1 MKISINAT
9 DDSILNAL
17 GERLARHRLDK
28 NLTQAQ
34 LAQQAGV
41 SKRTVER
48 LEAGGSAQLS
58 SLIRLCRALSLL
70 PQFEAL
76 IPETPPS
83 PIAQLKLRGKDRQ
96 RASVKKAT
104 SRSTRKW
111 EWGDSGCTQRRTN
124 LAKGTKD
131 SDRSPC

>member
-1 MKISINAT
+1 MKIQSNTTDEAIINELA
-9 DDSILNAL
+9 
-17 GERLARHRLDK
+17 GRLARHRLDK

-58 SLIRLCRALSLL
+58 SLIRLCRALNLL
-70 PQFEAL
+70 SQFETF
-76 IPETPPS
+76 IPELPPS

-96 RASVKKAT
+96 RASAT
-104 SRSTRKW
+104 KTSSRSTRKW
-111 EWGDSGCTQRRTN
+111 EWGDNG
-124 LAKGTKD
+124 
-131 SDRSPC
+131 